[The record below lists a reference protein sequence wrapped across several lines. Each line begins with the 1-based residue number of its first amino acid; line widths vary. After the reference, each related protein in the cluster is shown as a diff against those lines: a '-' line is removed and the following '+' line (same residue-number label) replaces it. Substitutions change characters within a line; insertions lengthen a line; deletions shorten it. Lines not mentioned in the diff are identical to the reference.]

1 MAMTVAEAEKY
12 IEKIDNE
19 VKNLQKLLKMP
30 KDEYESMA
38 EKYGLNSSLEGMVNT
53 SVNAMLAYRNIVR
66 ERISKTKVE
75 GL

>member
-19 VKNLQKLLKMP
+19 VKNLQKLLTMP
-30 KDEYESMA
+30 HDEYEALA

-53 SVNAMLAYRNIVR
+53 SVNSMLAYKNILR
-66 ERISKTKVE
+66 KRINDAEIKDI
-75 GL
+75 